1 MIVTTALHLR
11 WHRFHFHLP
20 SSITCI
26 ETLSIISTRAFSI
39 NTNNTDNSLTH
50 PKYDHITIVG
60 GGIAGLSTARYLLH
74 HDNRINVTII
84 DKFTEIPNAKSYST
98 YDKQQIDLLHYNIPS
113 RRNGNVLC
121 PSLTVPWTTRSLWS
135 EVFLPFLKSYFVK
148 EKDLIRPQTI
158 SFDVPALLGDRSMVS
173 S

>member
-1 MIVTTALHLR
+1 MIVTTAALALR
-11 WHRFHFHLP
+11 QHRFRFHSA
-20 SSITCI
+20 SSRTCI
-26 ETLSIISTRAFSI
+26 ETLSISTRAFSI
-39 NTNNTDNSLTH
+39 STENSFPTH
-50 PKYDHITIVG
+50 PKYNHITIVG